1 MLTVALSQVARH
13 SRRYIAVGLAV
24 MLGVGFLAATLM
36 VGGTTTA
43 TLQNSIGAEYT
54 RADLVVSSA
63 DGSPLPPAASA
74 RVDSVPDVNTVHA
87 EVQGYFVLQS
97 GTATNMA
104 GISSVAPPALEGLT
118 VQEGRLPGS
127 DGELVIDAASAGQ
140 LGLEV
145 GDTVRGAPLGE
156 GTLAESIATA
166 GSDLTVTGLSEPSAH
181 PFLSG
186 AIQLHAVESQVTALA
201 PDAAAAQLQ
210 LRLAD
215 GADAAQVGTAV
226 ERSLADAGTEVTVL
240 TAAEQTTQD
249 VAALSGGQDQ
259 LTIVLLAFAVVAVIV
274 TALVIANTFSV
285 LVVQRTRELALLR
298 CIGAGRGQI
307 RRSVLL
313 EAAIVGTVSSALGV
327 MLAAGVMWA
336 LVSLARTI
344 PGSEFAT
351 LAVPVSAVVTG
362 MVVGILMTIAAA
374 LVPARAATAVAPLA
388 ALRPVDYAGVA
399 TRRGRIR
406 LVLGVLAVVAGS
418 ALLAFGAVQADLLVA
433 LPGGAL
439 SFLGFLLCAS
449 LFVPALVTW
458 IGRLASP
465 LGVPGKLAAVNA
477 VRNPGR
483 TTATA
488 TALLVGVTLVSMMMS
503 GAQTSRTA
511 FDDALAQNYPVDLAV
526 QLEDGQAPDA
536 MDTLLAMEGVDAAAQ
551 PTPVA
556 RTSEGTGGQ
565 TVYSLPADDAQAV
578 LRSDAAYPQ
587 EGEVV
592 MPDGSDL
599 TELEVSGSIAEQVLP
614 VVEAESRTLV
624 PLITPATADTL
635 GVVEGADAVRIIWL
649 KLDDS
654 LNSGEIMQLRTEV
667 VDTLGVAE
675 YLVSGAALERATF
688 NQIIDVL
695 LLVVTALLAVAV
707 LIALIGV
714 ANTLSLSV
722 LERTRESA
730 LLRALG
736 LTRGQLRGML
746 AIEAVLIAGVAA
758 LIGIVLGMLYG
769 WLGAQAAL
777 GTVAAV
783 TPSFPWLQLTGVLIV
798 ATVAGLAAS
807 VMPARRAARLSPV
820 QGLAVEG

>member
-13 SRRYIAVGLAV
+13 ARRYIAVGLAV

-43 TLQNSIGAEYT
+43 TLQNSIGGEYAK
-54 RADLVVSSA
+54 ADLVVSSS
-63 DGSPLPPAASA
+63 DGSTLPPAMSA
-74 RVDSVPDVNTVHA
+74 TVESVPGVELAHS
-87 EVQGYFVLQS
+87 ELQGYFVLQA

-104 GISSVAPPALEGLT
+104 SISALAPPALEPLT
-118 VQEGRLPGS
+118 LTEGRLPSS
-127 DGELVIDAASAGQ
+127 DGELVIDAASAEQ
-140 LGLEV
+140 FGLQI
-145 GDTVRGAPLGE
+145 GDTVRGAALGE
-156 GTLAESIATA
+156 GTLAQNIAMH
-166 GSDLTVTGLSEPSAH
+166 GKNLTVIGLSEPSHH

-186 AIQLHAVESQVTALA
+186 AIQLHAVESQVAELA
-201 PDAAAAQLQ
+201 PDGSVAQLQ
-210 LRLAD
+210 LTLAD
-215 GADAAQVGTAV
+215 GAEAAQVSAAV
-226 ERSLADAGTEVTVL
+226 EQALADTGTDVTVL
-240 TAAEQTTQD
+240 TAAEQTTRD

-285 LVVQRTRELALLR
+285 LVAQRTRELALLR

-313 EAAIVGTVSSALGV
+313 EAVIVGTVSSALGV
-327 MLAAGVMWA
+327 LLAAGVMWT
-336 LVSLARTI
+336 LVTIARTV

-351 LAVPVSAVVTG
+351 LAVPASAVVTG
-362 MVVGILMTIAAA
+362 MVVGVLMTIAAA

-388 ALRPVDYAGVA
+388 ALRPVEYAGVA

-406 LVLGVLAVVAGS
+406 LTLGVLAVVAGS
-418 ALLAFGAVQADLLVA
+418 GLLALGAVQANLLVA

-439 SFLGFLLCAS
+439 SFLGLLLCGS
-449 LFVPALVTW
+449 LFVPALVAGV
-458 IGRLASP
+458 GRIASP

-477 VRNPGR
+477 VRNPAR

-488 TALLVGVTLVSMMMS
+488 TALLVGVTLVSMMMA

-526 QLEDGQAPDA
+526 QLEDGQAA
-536 MDTLLAMEGVDAAAQ
+536 NAADTLRALEGVDAVAQ

-556 RTSEGTGGQ
+556 RTAGEAGAQ
-565 TVYSLPADDAQAV
+565 TVYSLPAADAEAV
-578 LRSDAAYPQ
+578 LRSATAYPQ
-587 EGEVV
+587 DGEVV
-592 MPDGSDL
+592 MPDGTGL
-599 TELEVSGSIAEQVLP
+599 IEMEVSGSFTTKSLP
-614 VVEAESRTLV
+614 VVEAESRTIV
-624 PLITPATADTL
+624 PLITPATAGQL
-635 GVVEGADAVRIIWL
+635 GLVEDAGTEGVLWL
-649 KLDDS
+649 KLDDT
-654 LNSGEIMQLRTEV
+654 LGTDEIMQLRTHV
-667 VDTLGVAE
+667 VDALGVPE

-736 LTRGQLRGML
+736 LTKGQLRGML
-746 AIEAVLIAGVAA
+746 AVEAVLIAGVAA
-758 LIGIVLGMLYG
+758 MIGIALGMLYG

-777 GTVAAV
+777 GTVAVV
-783 TPSFPWLQLTGVLIV
+783 TPSFPWLQLAGVLIV
-798 ATVAGLAAS
+798 AAVAGLAAS
-807 VMPARRAARLSPV
+807 VVPARRAARLSPV